1 MLVAKG
7 TTSLSDDSTSIIAS
21 LFGTATPV
29 EIFVPVSVVTVLVAE
44 AAALHVV
51 LLGMGLVPLST
62 QWSTSLPVLILDV
75 DVRNS
80 SRPVKGSKMED
91 T

>member
-29 EIFVPVSVVTVLVAE
+29 DIFVPVSVVTVLVAE
-44 AAALHVV
+44 ASALHVV

-62 QWSTSLPVLILDV
+62 WWSTSLPVLVLDV